1 MKKKKIK
8 IKNKKN
14 RNRNKYLL
22 DKSKK
27 DFWCK
32 KFEKWRIKIKKT
44 KPTPR
49 SITHKKPIKMS
60 ASSNNNKKPNDN
72 K

>member
-32 KFEKWRIKIKKT
+32 KFEK
-44 KPTPR
+44 
-49 SITHKKPIKMS
+49 
-60 ASSNNNKKPNDN
+60 
-72 K
+72 

>member
-1 MKKKKIK
+1 MKIK
-8 IKNKKN
+8 KTKNKNK
-14 RNRNKYLL
+14 NKYLL

-32 KFEKWRIKIKKT
+32 KFEKCKIKIKKT

-49 SITHKKPIKMS
+49 SITHKKPMKMS